1 MREKYEDPRME
12 VYVFEE
18 KDLIVCST
26 GEDNGSQDPNE
37 NEEFWY
43 GRVCIRRPQGMGL
56 EHGLSPEALEN
67 KGVST
72 PFYRVYPKCIQLYSI
87 DLAKLFILF

>member
-1 MREKYEDPRME
+1 MRNISLFNSYIVNDIKYASPDGQIFDDVWDYMYYMREKYEDPRME

-37 NEEFWY
+37 NEEF
-43 GRVCIRRPQGMGL
+43 
-56 EHGLSPEALEN
+56 
-67 KGVST
+67 
-72 PFYRVYPKCIQLYSI
+72 
-87 DLAKLFILF
+87 

>member
-26 GEDNGSQDPNE
+26 GEDNGSQDPDE
-37 NEEFWY
+37 DEEF
-43 GRVCIRRPQGMGL
+43 
-56 EHGLSPEALEN
+56 
-67 KGVST
+67 
-72 PFYRVYPKCIQLYSI
+72 
-87 DLAKLFILF
+87 